1 MLGYIGKEITIMIDD
16 ASEKKKLLIVDD
28 DEMCLTTAE
37 LFLGKEYEIHKMK
50 SGEEAL
56 EYLGDKKF
64 VPDIMLLD
72 ILMPNMD
79 GWELFKKIKKMDF
92 LKNVPVVFLTS
103 VREETDKKQAYKE
116 GVADYITKP
125 FNMVDLTNRIRDVI
139 KRYGTK

>member
-1 MLGYIGKEITIMIDD
+1 MLGYTGKEITIMSNDGN
-16 ASEKKKLLIVDD
+16 EKKKLLIVDD

-56 EYLGDKKF
+56 EYLNNNKF

-79 GWELFKKIKKMDF
+79 GWELLKRIKKIDF
-92 LKNVPVVFLTS
+92 LKNVPVMFLTS
-103 VREETDKKQAYKE
+103 VTEETDKKQAYKE

-125 FNMVDLTNRIRDVI
+125 FNMVDLMNRIREVI
-139 KRYGTK
+139 KKYGMK